1 MHHGLYGVRWKS
13 SNGALYLN
21 EIGANYVEVTPLQWY
36 MEGPL
41 RIRNVS
47 IAHNDFTQCGIR
59 NAFSTRNTHCLI
71 CPGPDQLPF
80 WARHDG
86 HGGACNGARDTWHF
100 ESGTCMGIDVA
111 NNTAGSM

>member
-59 NAFSTRNTHCLI
+59 NAFSTRNTHSYL
-71 CPGPDQLPF
+71 PRTGPVAVLGKTRWPWGGMQRR
-80 WARHDG
+80 ARHMALRER
-86 HGGACNGARDTWHF
+86 H
-100 ESGTCMGIDVA
+100 VA